1 MTKINDL
8 MDYEFPSE
16 ILVSKNENKIA
27 YKKTKA
33 NLKDNK
39 YDTDLYIY
47 DQNLGKSY
55 RITDKKNSSIY
66 TFDGENNLIYKYN
79 SDDTYDYFYKNDSHG
94 IGELVFKFDKNIKSI
109 KWLKD
114 DLYLIKASDKKT
126 DEEKKAEKE
135 ESFYKEL
142 TTLPFWLNGLGYIK
156 IEPECF
162 YLYDAKKDILEE
174 ILKSDKDNDVNG
186 MDINKDLDKIVYV
199 KGHSDKNDVMEF
211 LESIILKDL
220 KTGEEKVLVEKGYSI
235 YTINFTQD
243 KVIFVGTD
251 MKKGGINE
259 DAFIYQVDYDGN
271 VKLVTDKNFD
281 KSFGNSIGTDARWEG
296 NRTFQVHNDRFY
308 FIATEFEESKL
319 YSIDLKGDLKCELT
333 GCVEDFYVTDKDIYY
348 LEMGANHLAEL
359 KSQSKGEVL
368 IENKIKDVHPI
379 EEFTFD
385 SNGEKLRGYILFPKD
400 FDRDKKYP
408 TILSVHGGPKTEFSD
423 IFHHEHQM
431 LASNGYIVIYTN
443 PHGSSGRGVKF
454 SDIRGRY
461 GEIDYEDLMTFVD
474 KAIEKYPQINPNK
487 MAIYGGSYGGFMTN
501 WTIGHTNRFKAAVS
515 QRSISNW
522 TSFYGVSD
530 IGYYFAPDQTGA
542 NPWDN
547 MEKMWDESPIKYANK
562 ANTPTLF
569 IHADCDY
576 RCPLEQGL
584 QMFNKLKLNGVDTR
598 MVVFHGENHELSRSG
613 KPKARIKRLIEI
625 KDWFDK
631 HLKNEDTK
639 EQI

>member
-8 MDYEFPSE
+8 MDYEFLSE

-55 RITDKKNSSIY
+55 RITDKKNASIY
-66 TFDGENNLIYKYN
+66 TFDGENNLIYKYD
-79 SDDTYDYFYKNDSHG
+79 SDDNYDYFYKNGGHG

-156 IEPECF
+156 IEPEYF

-199 KGHSDKNDVMEF
+199 KGHCDKNDVMEF

-220 KTGEEKVLVEKGYSI
+220 KTDEEKVLVEKGYSI

-243 KVIFVGTD
+243 RVIFVGTD

-296 NRTFQVHNDRFY
+296 NRTFQVHNDRLY
-308 FIATEFEESKL
+308 FIVTEFEESKL

-348 LEMGANHLAEL
+348 LEMGANHIAEL

-461 GEIDYEDLMTFVD
+461 GEIDYEDLVTFVD
-474 KAIEKYPQINPNK
+474 KAIEKYPQINSNK

-562 ANTPTLF
+562 ASTPTLF
-569 IHADCDY
+569 IHADSDY

-613 KPKARIKRLIEI
+613 KPKARIKRLTEI

-631 HLKNEDTK
+631 YLKNEDTK
-639 EQI
+639 E

>member
-8 MDYEFPSE
+8 MEYEFLSE
-16 ILVSKNENKIA
+16 ISVSKDSNKIA
-27 YKKTKA
+27 FKKTKA

-39 YDTDLYIY
+39 YDSDLYIY
-47 DQNLGKSY
+47 DQNLLNYYK
-55 RITDKKNSSIY
+55 ITDKKNASIY
-66 TFDGENNLIYKYN
+66 TFDGENNLVYKYD
-79 SDDTYDYFYKNDSHG
+79 SDDSYDYFYKNDGHG
-94 IGELVFKFDKNIKSI
+94 IGEYVFKFDKNIKSI

-114 DLYLIKASDKKT
+114 DLYLIKAKDKKT
-126 DEEKKAEKE
+126 HEEKKTEKE

-142 TTLPFWLNGLGYIK
+142 TTLPFWLNGLGYINK
-156 IEPECF
+156 EEEYF
-162 YLYDAKKDILEE
+162 YLYDAKKDTLEE

-235 YTINFTQD
+235 YTINFIED
-243 KVIFVGTD
+243 CIIFVGTD

-259 DAFIYQVDYDGN
+259 DAFIYQVDYNGN
-271 VKLVTDKNFD
+271 VKLVTDNNFD

-296 NRTFQVHNDRFY
+296 NRTFQVHNDRLY
-308 FIATEFEESKL
+308 FIVTEFEESKL

-333 GCVEDFYVTDKDIYY
+333 GCVEDFYVTDQDIYY

-359 KSQSKGEVL
+359 KAQARDEVL
-368 IENKIKDVHPI
+368 IENKIKNVHPI

-385 SNGEKLRGYILFPKD
+385 SNDEKLRGYILFPKD
-400 FDRDKKYP
+400 FDKDKKYP

-431 LASNGYIVIYTN
+431 LASDGYIVIYTN

-542 NPWDN
+542 NPWDDI
-547 MEKMWDESPIKYANK
+547 EKMWDESPIKYANK
-562 ANTPTLF
+562 ASTPTLF

-613 KPKARIKRLIEI
+613 KPKARIKRLTEI

-631 HLKNEDTK
+631 YLKNEDTK
-639 EQI
+639 E

>member
-16 ILVSKNENKIA
+16 ILVSINENKIA

-55 RITDKKNSSIY
+55 RITDKKNASIY
-66 TFDGENNLIYKYN
+66 TFDGENNLIYKYD
-79 SDDTYDYFYKNDSHG
+79 SDDTYDYFYKNDGHG
-94 IGELVFKFDKNIKSI
+94 LGELIFKFDKNIKSI

-114 DLYLIKASDKKT
+114 SLYLIKASDKKT

-156 IEPECF
+156 IEPEYF

-174 ILKSDKDNDVNG
+174 ILKSDIDNDVNG
-186 MDINKDLDKIVYV
+186 MDINKDLDKIAYV

-259 DAFIYQVDYDGN
+259 DAYIYQVDYDGN
-271 VKLVTDKNFD
+271 IKLVTDKNFD

-296 NRTFQVHNDRFY
+296 NRTFQVHNDRLY
-308 FIATEFEESKL
+308 FIVTEFEESKL

-333 GCVEDFYVTDKDIYY
+333 GCVEDFYVKDKDIYY

-359 KSQSKGEVL
+359 KSQAKGEVL

-400 FDRDKKYP
+400 LDRDKKYP

-443 PHGSSGRGVKF
+443 PHGASGRGVKF

-501 WTIGHTNRFKAAVS
+501 WTISHTNRFKAAVS

-547 MEKMWDESPIKYANK
+547 MEKMWNESPIKYANK
-562 ANTPTLF
+562 ASTPTLF
-569 IHADCDY
+569 IHADSDY

-613 KPKARIKRLIEI
+613 KPKARIKRLTEI

-639 EQI
+639 E

>member
-8 MDYEFPSE
+8 MEYEFLSE
-16 ILVSKNENKIA
+16 ISVSKDSNKIA
-27 YKKTKA
+27 FKKIKA

-39 YDTDLYIY
+39 YDSDLYIY
-47 DQNLGKSY
+47 DQNLLNYYK
-55 RITDKKNSSIY
+55 ITDKKNASIY
-66 TFDGENNLIYKYN
+66 TFDGENNLVYKYD
-79 SDDTYDYFYKNDSHG
+79 SDDSYDYFYKNDGHG
-94 IGELVFKFDKNIKSI
+94 IGEYVFKFDKNIKSI

-114 DLYLIKASDKKT
+114 DHYLIKASDKKT
-126 DEEKKAEKE
+126 DEEKKTEKE

-142 TTLPFWLNGLGYIK
+142 TALPFWLNGLGYINK
-156 IEPECF
+156 EEEYF
-162 YLYDAKKDILEE
+162 YIYDAKKDFLAE

-186 MDINKDLDKIVYV
+186 MDINKDLSKIAYV

-235 YTINFTQD
+235 YTINFIED
-243 KVIFVGTD
+243 CIIFVGTS

-259 DAFIYQVDYDGN
+259 DAFIYQVDFDGN
-271 VKLVTDKNFD
+271 VKLVTDNNFD

-296 NRTFQVHNDRFY
+296 NRTFQVHNDRLY
-308 FIATEFEESKL
+308 FIVTEFEESKL

-348 LEMGANHLAEL
+348 LEMGANHLTEL
-359 KSQSKGEVL
+359 KAQARDEVL

-400 FDRDKKYP
+400 FDRDNKYP

-431 LASNGYIVIYTN
+431 LASDGYIVIYTN

-542 NPWDN
+542 NPWDDI
-547 MEKMWDESPIKYANK
+547 EKMWDESPIKYANK
-562 ANTPTLF
+562 ASTPTLF

-613 KPKARIKRLIEI
+613 KPKARIKRLTEI

-631 HLKNEDTK
+631 YLKNEDTK
-639 EQI
+639 E

>member
-47 DQNLGKSY
+47 NQNLGKSY
-55 RITDKKNSSIY
+55 RITDKKNASIY
-66 TFDGENNLIYKYN
+66 TFDGENNLIYKYD
-79 SDDTYDYFYKNDSHG
+79 SDDTYDYFYKNGGHG

-162 YLYDAKKDILEE
+162 YLYDAKKGILKE
-174 ILKSDKDNDVNG
+174 ILKSDKDNDVNSI
-186 MDINKDLDKIVYV
+186 DINKDLDKIVYV
-199 KGHSDKNDVMEF
+199 KGHSNKNDVMEF

-243 KVIFVGTD
+243 RIIFVGTD

-271 VKLVTDKNFD
+271 VKLITDKNFD

-296 NRTFQVHNDRFY
+296 NRTFQVHNDRLY
-308 FIATEFEESKL
+308 FIVTEFEESKL

-333 GCVEDFYVTDKDIYY
+333 GCVEDFYVTDQDIYY

-359 KSQSKGEVL
+359 KSQAKGEVL

-474 KAIEKYPQINPNK
+474 KAIEKYPQINSNK
-487 MAIYGGSYGGFMTN
+487 MAIYGGSYAGFMTN

-547 MEKMWDESPIKYANK
+547 MEKMWDESPIKYANE
-562 ANTPTLF
+562 ASTPTLF

-613 KPKARIKRLIEI
+613 KPKARIKRLTEI

-631 HLKNEDTK
+631 HLKNEDTQ
-639 EQI
+639 E

>member
-27 YKKTKA
+27 YKKTQA

-55 RITDKKNSSIY
+55 RITDKKNASIY
-66 TFDGENNLIYKYN
+66 TFDGENNLIYKYD
-79 SDDTYDYFYKNDSHG
+79 SDDTYDYFYKNGGHG

-220 KTGEEKVLVEKGYSI
+220 KTGEEKILVEKGYSI

-243 KVIFVGTD
+243 RVIFVGTD

-271 VKLVTDKNFD
+271 IKLVTDKNFD

-296 NRTFQVHNDRFY
+296 NRTFQVHNDRLY
-308 FIATEFEESKL
+308 FIVTEFEKSKL

-431 LASNGYIVIYTN
+431 LASDGYIVIYTN
-443 PHGSSGRGVKF
+443 PHGASGRGVKF

-474 KAIEKYPQINPNK
+474 KAIEKYPQINSNK

-547 MEKMWDESPIKYANK
+547 MEKMWNESPIKYANK
-562 ANTPTLF
+562 ASTPTLF
-569 IHADCDY
+569 IHADSDY

-613 KPKARIKRLIEI
+613 KPKARIKRLTEI

-631 HLKNEDTK
+631 HLKNEDSK
-639 EQI
+639 E

>member
-8 MDYEFPSE
+8 MDYEFLSE

-27 YKKTKA
+27 YKKTQA

-55 RITDKKNSSIY
+55 RITDKKNASIY
-66 TFDGENNLIYKYN
+66 TFDGENNLIYKYD
-79 SDDTYDYFYKNDSHG
+79 SDDTYDYFYKNDGHG
-94 IGELVFKFDKNIKSI
+94 IGELIFKFDKNIKSI
-109 KWLKD
+109 KWLKN
-114 DLYLIKASDKKT
+114 DLYLIKASDKKN

-156 IEPECF
+156 IEPEYF
-162 YLYDAKKDILEE
+162 YLYDAKKDMLEE

-186 MDINKDLDKIVYV
+186 IDINKDLDKIVYV
-199 KGHSDKNDVMEF
+199 KGHCDKNDVMEF

-243 KVIFVGTD
+243 RVIFVGTD

-308 FIATEFEESKL
+308 FIVTEFEESKL
-319 YSIDLKGDLKCELT
+319 YSIDLKGDLNLELE

-348 LEMGANHLAEL
+348 LEMGSNNLAEL
-359 KSQSKGEVL
+359 KKKSQKDSL
-368 IENKIKDVHPI
+368 IENKIEDVLPI
-379 EEFTFD
+379 EEFNFT
-385 SNGEKLRGYILFPKD
+385 SNGDCLRGYVLLPKD
-400 FDRDKKYP
+400 FDNNKKYP

-443 PHGSSGRGVKF
+443 PHGASGRGVKF

-562 ANTPTLF
+562 ASTPTLF

-584 QMFNKLKLNGVDTR
+584 QMFNKLKLNSVDTR

-613 KPKARIKRLIEI
+613 KPKARIKRLTEI

-639 EQI
+639 E

>member
-8 MDYEFPSE
+8 MDYEFLSE

-55 RITDKKNSSIY
+55 RITDNKNASIY
-66 TFDGENNLIYKYN
+66 TFDGENNLIYKYD
-79 SDDTYDYFYKNDSHG
+79 SDDTYDYFYKNDGHG

-174 ILKSDKDNDVNG
+174 ILKSDKDNDVNV

-243 KVIFVGTD
+243 RVIFVGTD

-271 VKLVTDKNFD
+271 IKLVTDKNFD

-296 NRTFQVHNDRFY
+296 NRTFQVYNDKLY
-308 FIATEFEESKL
+308 FIVTEFEESKL
-319 YSIDLKGDLKCELT
+319 YSIDLKGNLKCELT
-333 GCVEDFYVTDKDIYY
+333 GCVEDFYVTDQDIYY

-359 KSQSKGEVL
+359 KSQAKGEVL
-368 IENKIKDVHPI
+368 IENKIEDVHPI

-474 KAIEKYPQINPNK
+474 KAIEKYPQIDPNK

-562 ANTPTLF
+562 ASTPTLF
-569 IHADCDY
+569 IHADSDY

-598 MVVFHGENHELSRSG
+598 MVVFHEENHELSRSG
-613 KPKARIKRLIEI
+613 KPKARIKRLTEI
-625 KDWFDK
+625 KDWFYK

-639 EQI
+639 E

>member
-8 MDYEFPSE
+8 MEYEFLSE
-16 ILVSKNENKIA
+16 ISVSKDSNKIA
-27 YKKTKA
+27 FKKTKA

-39 YDTDLYIY
+39 YDSDLYIY
-47 DQNLGKSY
+47 DQNLLNYYK
-55 RITDKKNSSIY
+55 ITDKKNASLY
-66 TFDGENNLIYKYN
+66 TFDGENNLVYKYD
-79 SDDTYDYFYKNDSHG
+79 SDDSYDYFYKNNGHG
-94 IGELVFKFDKNIKSI
+94 IGEFVFKFDKDIKSI

-114 DLYLIKASDKKT
+114 DLYLLKASDKKT
-126 DEEKKAEKE
+126 DEEKKTEKE

-142 TTLPFWLNGLGYIK
+142 TTLPFWLNGLGYINK
-156 IEPECF
+156 EEEYF
-162 YLYDAKKDILEE
+162 YLYDAKKDTLEE

-199 KGHSDKNDVMEF
+199 KGHCNKNDVMEF

-235 YTINFTQD
+235 YTINFIED
-243 KVIFVGTD
+243 CIIFVGTD

-259 DAFIYQVDYDGN
+259 DAFIYQVDYNGN
-271 VKLVTDKNFD
+271 VKLVTDNNFD

-296 NRTFQVHNDRFY
+296 NRTFQVHNDRLY
-308 FIATEFEESKL
+308 FIVTEFEESKL

-333 GCVEDFYVTDKDIYY
+333 GCVEDFYVTDQDIYY

-359 KSQSKGEVL
+359 KSQAKGEVL

-400 FDRDKKYP
+400 FDSDKKYP

-431 LASNGYIVIYTN
+431 LASDGYIVIYTN

-461 GEIDYEDLMTFVD
+461 GKIDYEDLMTLVD
-474 KAIEKYPQINPNK
+474 KAIEKYPQIDPNK

-547 MEKMWDESPIKYANK
+547 IEKMWDESPIKYANK
-562 ANTPTLF
+562 ASTPTLF

-613 KPKARIKRLIEI
+613 KPKARIKRLTEI

-631 HLKNEDTK
+631 YLKNEDTK
-639 EQI
+639 E

>member
-8 MDYEFPSE
+8 MDYEFLSE

-55 RITDKKNSSIY
+55 RITDKKNASIY
-66 TFDGENNLIYKYN
+66 TFDGGNNLIYKYD
-79 SDDTYDYFYKNDSHG
+79 SDDTYDYFYKNDGHG

-126 DEEKKAEKE
+126 HEEKKTEKE

-156 IEPECF
+156 IEPEYF

-243 KVIFVGTD
+243 RIIFVGTD

-259 DAFIYQVDYDGN
+259 DAYIYQVDYDGN
-271 VKLVTDKNFD
+271 IKLVTDQNFD

-296 NRTFQVHNDRFY
+296 NRTFQVHNDRLY
-308 FIATEFEESKL
+308 FIVTEFEESKL

-359 KSQSKGEVL
+359 KSQAKGEVL

-443 PHGSSGRGVKF
+443 PHGASGRGVKF

-474 KAIEKYPQINPNK
+474 KAMEKYPQINPNK

-547 MEKMWDESPIKYANK
+547 MEKMWNESPIKYANK
-562 ANTPTLF
+562 ASTPTLF

-613 KPKARIKRLIEI
+613 KPKARIKRLTEI

-639 EQI
+639 E

>member
-8 MDYEFPSE
+8 MDYKFPSE

-55 RITDKKNSSIY
+55 RITDKKNASIY
-66 TFDGENNLIYKYN
+66 TFDGENNLIYKYD
-79 SDDTYDYFYKNDSHG
+79 SDDTYDYFYKNDGHG
-94 IGELVFKFDKNIKSI
+94 IGELVFKFDKNIRSI

-126 DEEKKAEKE
+126 HEEKKAEKE

-156 IEPECF
+156 IEPEYF
-162 YLYDAKKDILEE
+162 YFYDAKKDILEE

-199 KGHSDKNDVMEF
+199 KGHCDKNDVMEF

-220 KTGEEKVLVEKGYSI
+220 KSGEEKVLVEKGYSI

-243 KVIFVGTD
+243 RIIFVGTD

-271 VKLVTDKNFD
+271 VKLVTDQNFD

-296 NRTFQVHNDRFY
+296 NRTFQVHNDRLY
-308 FIATEFEESKL
+308 FIVTEFEESKL

-333 GCVEDFYVTDKDIYY
+333 GCVEDFYVTDQDIYY

-379 EEFTFD
+379 DEFTFN

-443 PHGSSGRGVKF
+443 PHGASGRGVKF

-547 MEKMWDESPIKYANK
+547 MEKMWNKSPIKYANK
-562 ANTPTLF
+562 ASTPTLF
-569 IHADCDY
+569 IHADSDY

-613 KPKARIKRLIEI
+613 KPKARIKRLTEI

-639 EQI
+639 E

>member
-8 MDYEFPSE
+8 MDYEFLSE

-27 YKKTKA
+27 YKKTQA

-55 RITDKKNSSIY
+55 RITDKKNASIY
-66 TFDGENNLIYKYN
+66 TFDGENNLIYKYD
-79 SDDTYDYFYKNDSHG
+79 SDDTYDYFYKNDGHG
-94 IGELVFKFDKNIKSI
+94 LGELVFKFDKNIKSI

-220 KTGEEKVLVEKGYSI
+220 KTGEEKILVEKGYSI

-243 KVIFVGTD
+243 RVIFVGTD

-271 VKLVTDKNFD
+271 IKLVTDKNFD

-296 NRTFQVHNDRFY
+296 NRTFQVHNDRLY
-308 FIATEFEESKL
+308 FIVTEFEESKL

-333 GCVEDFYVTDKDIYY
+333 GCVEDFYVTDQDIYY

-431 LASNGYIVIYTN
+431 LASDGYIVIYTN
-443 PHGSSGRGVKF
+443 PHGASGRGVKF

-474 KAIEKYPQINPNK
+474 KAIEKYPQINSNK

-562 ANTPTLF
+562 ASTPTLF
-569 IHADCDY
+569 IHSDSDY

-613 KPKARIKRLIEI
+613 KPKARIKRLTEI

-631 HLKNEDTK
+631 HLKNEDTQ
-639 EQI
+639 E

>member
-8 MDYEFPSE
+8 MDYEFLSE

-27 YKKTKA
+27 YKKTQA

-55 RITDKKNSSIY
+55 RITDKKNASIY
-66 TFDGENNLIYKYN
+66 TFDGENNLIYKYD
-79 SDDTYDYFYKNDSHG
+79 SDDTYDYFYKNDGHG

-174 ILKSDKDNDVNG
+174 ILKSDKDNDVNV

-243 KVIFVGTD
+243 RVIFVGTD

-271 VKLVTDKNFD
+271 IKLVTDKNFD

-296 NRTFQVHNDRFY
+296 NRTFQVHNDKLY
-308 FIATEFEESKL
+308 FIVTEFEESKL
-319 YSIDLKGDLKCELT
+319 YSIDLKGNLKCELT
-333 GCVEDFYVTDKDIYY
+333 GCVEDFYVTDQDIYY

-359 KSQSKGEVL
+359 KSQAKGEVL
-368 IENKIKDVHPI
+368 IENKIEDVHPI

-474 KAIEKYPQINPNK
+474 KAIEKYPQIDPNK

-562 ANTPTLF
+562 ASTPTLF

-613 KPKARIKRLIEI
+613 KPKARIKRLTEI

-631 HLKNEDTK
+631 HLKNEDTQ
-639 EQI
+639 E

>member
-55 RITDKKNSSIY
+55 RITDKKNASIY
-66 TFDGENNLIYKYN
+66 TFDGENNLIYKYD
-79 SDDTYDYFYKNDSHG
+79 SDDTYDYFYKNDGHG

-156 IEPECF
+156 IEPEYF

-186 MDINKDLDKIVYV
+186 MDINKDLDTIVYV

-220 KTGEEKVLVEKGYSI
+220 KTGKEKVLVEKGYSI
-235 YTINFTQD
+235 YTINFIED
-243 KVIFVGTD
+243 CIIFVGTD

-271 VKLVTDKNFD
+271 IKLVTDKNFD

-308 FIATEFEESKL
+308 FIVTEFEESKL
-319 YSIDLKGDLKCELT
+319 YSIDLKGDLNLELE

-348 LEMGANHLAEL
+348 LEMGSNNLAEL
-359 KSQSKGEVL
+359 KKKSQKDSL
-368 IENKIKDVHPI
+368 IENKIEDVLPI
-379 EEFTFD
+379 EEFNFT
-385 SNGEKLRGYILFPKD
+385 SNGDCLRGYVLLPKD
-400 FDRDKKYP
+400 FDNNKKYP

-443 PHGSSGRGVKF
+443 PHGASGRGVKF

-562 ANTPTLF
+562 ASTPTLF

-584 QMFNKLKLNGVDTR
+584 QMFNKLKLNSVDTR

-613 KPKARIKRLIEI
+613 KPKARIKRLTEI

-639 EQI
+639 E

>member
-8 MDYEFPSE
+8 MDYEFLSE

-27 YKKTKA
+27 YKKTQA

-55 RITDKKNSSIY
+55 RITDKKNASIY
-66 TFDGENNLIYKYN
+66 TFDGENNLIYKYD
-79 SDDTYDYFYKNDSHG
+79 SDDTYDYFYKNDGHG
-94 IGELVFKFDKNIKSI
+94 IGELIFKFDKNIKSI
-109 KWLKD
+109 KWLKN
-114 DLYLIKASDKKT
+114 DLYLIKASDKKN

-156 IEPECF
+156 IEPEYF
-162 YLYDAKKDILEE
+162 YLYDAKKDMLEE

-186 MDINKDLDKIVYV
+186 IDINKDLDKIVYV

-243 KVIFVGTD
+243 RVIFVGTD

-296 NRTFQVHNDRFY
+296 NRTFQVHNDRLY
-308 FIATEFEESKL
+308 FIVTEFEESKL
-319 YSIDLKGDLKCELT
+319 YSIDLKGDLNLELE

-359 KSQSKGEVL
+359 KAQAKDEVL
-368 IENKIKDVHPI
+368 IENKIEDVLPI

-461 GEIDYEDLMTFVD
+461 GEIDYEDLVTFVD
-474 KAIEKYPQINPNK
+474 KAIEKYPQINSNK

-562 ANTPTLF
+562 ASTPTLF
-569 IHADCDY
+569 IHADSDY

-613 KPKARIKRLIEI
+613 KPKARIKRLTEI

-639 EQI
+639 E

>member
-8 MDYEFPSE
+8 MDYEFLSE

-27 YKKTKA
+27 YKKTQA

-55 RITDKKNSSIY
+55 RITDKKNASIY
-66 TFDGENNLIYKYN
+66 TFDGENNLIYKYD
-79 SDDTYDYFYKNDSHG
+79 SDDTYDYFYKNDGHG

-114 DLYLIKASDKKT
+114 SLYLIKASYKKT

-156 IEPECF
+156 IEPEYF

-220 KTGEEKVLVEKGYSI
+220 KSGEEKVLVEKGYSI
-235 YTINFTQD
+235 YTINFIED
-243 KVIFVGTD
+243 CIIFVGTD

-271 VKLVTDKNFD
+271 IKLVTDKNFD

-308 FIATEFEESKL
+308 FIVTEFEESKL
-319 YSIDLKGDLKCELT
+319 YSIDLKGDLNLELE

-348 LEMGANHLAEL
+348 LEMGSNNLAEL
-359 KSQSKGEVL
+359 KKKSQKDSL
-368 IENKIKDVHPI
+368 IENKIEDVLPI
-379 EEFTFD
+379 EEFNFT
-385 SNGEKLRGYILFPKD
+385 SNGDCLRGYVLLPKD
-400 FDRDKKYP
+400 FDNNKKYP

-443 PHGSSGRGVKF
+443 PHGASGRGVKF

-562 ANTPTLF
+562 ASTPTLF

-584 QMFNKLKLNGVDTR
+584 QMFNKLKLNSVDTR

-613 KPKARIKRLIEI
+613 KPKARIKRLTEI

-639 EQI
+639 E